1 MQPDVEAADQH
12 FQETLNA
19 AKEDRQ
25 SRLPWTMEK
34 GHVAVALSE
43 GLLEDYL
50 ASDAKF
56 FEDVLEPL
64 DKWVGLSTN
73 NSRVLTCCH
82 FADRESPSIS
92 RRTGG
97 CRSQITTGEIS
108 RCRKRHLLKQ
118 VRLSGGGVAAR

>member
-1 MQPDVEAADQH
+1 MHPDVEAADQH
-12 FQETLNA
+12 FQETLGA
-19 AKEDRQ
+19 AREDRQ

-56 FEDVLEPL
+56 LEDVLEPL
-64 DKWVGLSTN
+64 DKWVDLFTN
-73 NSRVLTCCH
+73 NRRILTGCH

-92 RRTGG
+92 QRTGG
-97 CRSQITTGEIS
+97 FRSRITTGEIS

-118 VRLSGGGVAAR
+118 VRLSGGGLATR